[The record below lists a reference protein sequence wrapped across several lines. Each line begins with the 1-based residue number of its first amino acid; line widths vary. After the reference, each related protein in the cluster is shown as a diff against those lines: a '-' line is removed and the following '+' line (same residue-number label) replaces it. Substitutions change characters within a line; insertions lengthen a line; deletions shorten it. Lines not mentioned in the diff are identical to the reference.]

1 MFILTGSARND
12 LIKHTQES
20 MAGRVGIIEM
30 PPLSQAE
37 IRNWD
42 TSPFSANNNK
52 LFKKASDR
60 SLSKDDFLK
69 SVLIGFFPKQ
79 WKYDKPIKMFYDNY
93 LTTYIEQDVS
103 QIINIYEKV
112 KFQSFIKYL
121 ASLTA
126 HEYIP
131 DNIAKVIDVSK
142 NTINSWVSILVAGGI
157 VRLLPPYYETSIHKQ
172 IVKRNKIFFNDTGLV
187 CHLLKI
193 DSITA
198 LNKSIHK
205 GSIIET
211 YIHNEIWQCY
221 INNGLK
227 PAMYYYRDHK
237 QKEIDLIIL
246 HDGALDIVE
255 CKSGENYGRNDVE
268 NFKCLENTNYDING
282 RCIICTNDEPQN
294 IKSGIYAFPIKCV

>member
-1 MFILTGSARND
+1 MNMEHDYKRTILKQVIEITNDYPITLVTGARQVGKTTLVEYFKKHCGYNLVSLDND
-12 LIKHTQES
+12 ERKHTQES

-69 SVLIGFFPKQ
+69 SLLIGFFPKQ
-79 WKYDKPIKMFYDNY
+79 GKYDKPIKMFYDNY

-157 VRLLPPYYETSIHKQ
+157 VTSLQKQ

-211 YIHNEIWQCY
+211 YIQNEIWKSY
-221 INNGLK
+221 INNGLN
-227 PAMYYYRDHK
+227 PAMY
-237 QKEIDLIIL
+237 
-246 HDGALDIVE
+246 
-255 CKSGENYGRNDVE
+255 
-268 NFKCLENTNYDING
+268 
-282 RCIICTNDEPQN
+282 
-294 IKSGIYAFPIKCV
+294 